1 MILSVKRKKFS
12 GALAMKFLFG
22 KGGGVGVKKGDEV
35 GGDFGANFA
44 DVFFGRVFVDF
55 KFCQRDVVVQGDD
68 RAVAGILILNGGQ
81 FVERLFGTRQIED
94 PDVEK
99 KFGAWSGAAQ
109 ESAANA
115 ILRIDFGEDAAN

>member
-1 MILSVKRKKFS
+1 
-12 GALAMKFLFG
+12 MKFLVG
-22 KGGGVGVKKGDEV
+22 KSSGVGTKKGGEV
-35 GGDFGANFA
+35 GDDFGANFA

-81 FVERLFGTRQIED
+81 FVERLLGARQIED

-99 KFGAWSGAAQ
+99 EFGAWSGAAQ

-115 ILRIDFGEDAAN
+115 ILRISFGEDAAN